1 MEDKEFS
8 SINVIPFVDI
18 LLVLLTIV
26 LITATFVV
34 QGVIPVNLP
43 RAKEAKEESL
53 KTIAIV
59 ITREGDVFFENRKV
73 NLDELDALLKSLDPS
88 VKISLFADKDAK
100 VQSLINV
107 FDLLKK
113 HGLEKVLIRTEKG
126 QLLR

>member
-43 RAKEAKEESL
+43 RAMESKEESL

-59 ITREGDVFFENRKV
+59 ITREGDVFFENREV
-73 NLDELDALLKSLDPS
+73 NLDELDALLKSLDHS
-88 VKISLFADKDAK
+88 VKISLFADKDTK
-100 VQSLINV
+100 VQYLINV
-107 FDLLKK
+107 LDLLKK

-126 QLLR
+126 